1 MSALGPR
8 FELMRALR
16 LVLEVA
22 EDGSVS
28 DAVTSAIADIKAEY
42 DIDLVPPATSTGGAE
57 QIPMIDPEGTPSVF
71 WTLSSVST
79 LQQYP
84 TGGRLQDFIFQIES
98 VTHYS
103 NTYDSADFSINESA
117 EASALYAEMLK
128 RAILRPEGVR
138 RYLNCAT
145 SNVREQ
151 DFQIEDYFN
160 DGSDT
165 EFGHHV
171 TQLFAITIES
181 TGYEAF

>member
-1 MSALGPR
+1 MGALGPR

-16 LVLEVA
+16 MVFEVA

-28 DAVTSAIADIKAEY
+28 EAVTLSIADMNAEY
-42 DIDLVPPATSTGGAE
+42 GIELETPATGFGGAE
-57 QIPMIDPEGTPSVF
+57 QIPMIDPQDTPSVF
-71 WTLSSVST
+71 WTLSSVTT
-79 LQQYP
+79 LVQYP
-84 TGGRLQDFIFQIES
+84 TGGRLQDFVFQLET

-103 NTYDSADFSINESA
+103 NTYVDTLLSVNESA
-117 EASALYAEMLK
+117 EASALYAEMVK
-128 RAILRPEGVR
+128 RAILRPEGVQ
-138 RYLNCAT
+138 RYLGCAT

-165 EFGHHV
+165 EYGHHV